1 MRGLYW
7 EEWAIGA
14 EFESPGR
21 TVTEADIVTFAGLS
35 GDYNPLHIN
44 EEYCKTT
51 QFGTRIAHGPLVYA
65 IAAGLIFQLHL
76 YDDTLIAFLGF
87 DSLKFTN
94 PVKAGDTIHA
104 KLKVLEKRESSRADR
119 GIMKRQLQ
127 VFNQRGEMVQ
137 DAVQAFL
144 LKRIL
149 HHVAALVEHLQ
160 LALHDAAISARRF
173 TFFQYLQFR
182 MDGVAR
188 LHRMGEFQTVES

>member
-1 MRGLYW
+1 MRGMYW
-7 EEWAIGA
+7 EEWHIGA
-14 EFESPGR
+14 EFTSPAR
-21 TVTEADIVTFAGLS
+21 TVTEADIVMFAGLS

-87 DSLKFTN
+87 DSLKFTT

-104 KLKVLEKRESSRADR
+104 KLKVLDKRESSRADR
-119 GIMKRQLQ
+119 GVMKRQLQ

-144 LKRIL
+144 LKRKP
-149 HHVAALVEHLQ
+149 V
-160 LALHDAAISARRF
+160 
-173 TFFQYLQFR
+173 
-182 MDGVAR
+182 
-188 LHRMGEFQTVES
+188 

>member
-1 MRGLYW
+1 MMRGLYW
-7 EEWAIGA
+7 EEWDIGA
-14 EFESPGR
+14 EFESPAR
-21 TVTEADIVTFAGLS
+21 TVTEADIVMFAGLS
-35 GDYNPLHIN
+35 VDYNPLHMN
-44 EEYCKTT
+44 EEHCRDT

-104 KLKVLEKRESSRADR
+104 KLKVLERRETSRPDR
-119 GIMKRQLQ
+119 GVMKRQLQ

-144 LKRIL
+144 LKRKP
-149 HHVAALVEHLQ
+149 A
-160 LALHDAAISARRF
+160 
-173 TFFQYLQFR
+173 
-182 MDGVAR
+182 
-188 LHRMGEFQTVES
+188 